1 MAQIFAIS
9 ITIKYIKLEML
20 YKLYIILVVNAKYL
34 LIPYMGEYISHTPQ
48 HWNTNFHALKRK
60 NVLNQFRMRRI
71 MLQNRNKLW
80 NIASVKYCQ
89 GNRRRFT
96 IVYNN
101 NTLFLLCARCANFLN
116 GNPTNFKINSSHKF
130 FNYFNNNVSHIT
142 YFINFPYIL
151 RQISSVIEKS

>member
-1 MAQIFAIS
+1 MKFQFEFAEDKASLKLFTGWRLKNGSNICYQHNDSIYKTRNIQIVYHIGSKCKIS
-9 ITIKYIKLEML
+9 SDTIHGGIYITH
-20 YKLYIILVVNAKYL
+20 AA
-34 LIPYMGEYISHTPQ
+34 
-48 HWNTNFHALKRK
+48 ALKHQFSRTKKKK

-116 GNPTNFKINSSHKF
+116 GNPTNFKIDSSQ
-130 FNYFNNNVSHIT
+130 NN
-142 YFINFPYIL
+142 L
-151 RQISSVIEKS
+151 QIFSW